1 MGHAYQAVGWNPAK
15 KRYDKTLLQCVLAGL
30 VTFGGIT
37 ALLRPDSTAET
48 ILIRSFGFVAFALLH
63 VILSI
68 GPLCRLDARFLPLLY
83 NRRHMGVTM
92 FFCALAHGTLSFVLY
107 HALGVISPLESLFL
121 GDSGGVGIAGIP
133 FQPLG
138 AFALAILFLMA
149 ATSHDFWLRN
159 LTAPVWKTLHML
171 VYAAYGMLVMHVAL
185 GYLQS
190 NDSAT
195 APIVV
200 LLGMAWLIG
209 VHLAAARKEALND
222 RPARAQANG
231 AFVDVC
237 SIDDIPEKGARTAMI
252 AGERV
257 AVFRYDGCVSAVSS
271 VCKHQNGPLG
281 EGRIQDGCI
290 VCPWHGYQYRPQD
303 GRAPSPFT
311 ETLPTF
317 GVKVEAGR
325 VLVASKPNAPG
336 THVEPARVEGAG
348 KQPDGDF
355 YVGYGSGPSTAQSR
369 FSRRVV
375 VRAFA
380 VCIAALA
387 LLAATQRQLRDS
399 RFEFGVVRAFTGK
412 VEMTPY
418 PVLRVARPNG
428 GASAWMLVAPGKHGA
443 DDLVQQFAGRA
454 ITLRGSLIHQG
465 ERTMIEV
472 EPGSV
477 TPLDAAA
484 SSAIPSVQI
493 QRHGRMT
500 LRGEIVD
507 SKCHLGVMNPGER
520 RTHRACAKLCIRGGI
535 PPMLWCEDKD
545 GNVRRLLLVDL
556 DGRAVNDRV
565 VELVGDPVEMDGD
578 VTQIDD
584 ILLLRIDPALIRR
597 L

>member
-15 KRYDKTLLQCVLAGL
+15 KRYDRTLLGCVLAAML
-30 VTFGGIT
+30 TFGGIT
-37 ALLRPDSTAET
+37 AILRPDATAET
-48 ILIRSFGFVAFALLH
+48 ILIRSFGFTAFALLH

-68 GPLCRLDARFLPLLY
+68 GPLSRLDARFLPLLY

-92 FFCALAHGTLSFVLY
+92 FLCALAHGTLSFVLY
-107 HALGVISPLESLFL
+107 HALGVISPWESLFL
-121 GDSGGVGIAGIP
+121 GDAGWRGIAEIP

-171 VYAAYGMLVMHVAL
+171 VYAAYGLVVLHVAL

-190 NDSAT
+190 DDSIV
-195 APIVV
+195 APALVV
-200 LLGMAWLIG
+200 VGMLWLIALHF
-209 VHLAAARKEALND
+209 VAASKERGAD
-222 RPARAQANG
+222 RAPKSPTTAQ
-231 AFVDVC
+231 FVDVC
-237 SIDDIPEKGARTAMI
+237 GIDEIPEKGARTALV

-257 AVFRYDGCVSAVSS
+257 AVFRYDGCISAVSS

-303 GRAPSPFT
+303 GRAPEPFT

-317 GVKVEAGR
+317 AVVVEAGR
-325 VLVASKPNAPG
+325 VRVGKQPNAPG
-336 THVEPARVEGAG
+336 TFVEPARVAG
-348 KQPDGDF
+348 NGHAPGGDF
-355 YVGYGSGPSTAQSR
+355 YVGYAAGPTAAQTK
-369 FSRRVV
+369 FTKRVTT
-375 VRAFA
+375 RAA
-380 VCIAALA
+380 LVCIAALA
-387 LLAATQRQLRDS
+387 LLAATQRELRDS
-399 RFEFGVVRAFTGK
+399 RFEFGVVREFTGK

-418 PVLRVARPNG
+418 PVLRVARPG
-428 GASAWMLVAPGKHGA
+428 AGASVWMLVAQGKHGA
-443 DDLVQQFAGRA
+443 DSIVEPFAGRA
-454 ITLRGSLIHQG
+454 VTLRGSLIHQG

-477 TPLDAAA
+477 TALDAAA
-484 SSAIPSVQI
+484 SSAVPQVAIE
-493 QRHGRMT
+493 RLGRMT

-535 PPMLWCEDKD
+535 PPMLWCEDAN
-545 GNVRRLLLVDL
+545 GEVRRLLLVDT
-556 DGRAVNDRV
+556 DGKAVNDRV
-565 VELVGDPVEMDGD
+565 LELVGDPVEITGE
-578 VTQIDD
+578 VTRIDD
-584 ILLLRIDPALIRR
+584 ILLLKADPSTIRR
-597 L
+597 I

>member
-1 MGHAYQAVGWNPAK
+1 MGHAYRAVGWNPAK
-15 KRYDKTLLQCVLAGL
+15 KRYDRALLGCVLL
-30 VTFGGIT
+30 SLLTFGGIT
-37 ALLRPDSTAET
+37 AVLLPDATAET
-48 ILIRSFGFVAFALLH
+48 ILIRSFGFTAFALLH

-107 HALGVISPLESLFL
+107 HALGVISPWESLFL
-121 GDSGGVGIAGIP
+121 GDGGWRGIAEIP

-138 AFALAILFLMA
+138 AIALAIVFLMA

-159 LTAPVWKTLHML
+159 LTAPAWKTLHML
-171 VYAAYGMLVMHVAL
+171 VYAAYGLVVMHVAL

-190 NDSAT
+190 DEAT
-195 APIVV
+195 LAPLIVA
-200 LLGMAWLIG
+200 LGMLWLIG
-209 VHLAAARKEALND
+209 LHVVAARKESRAD
-222 RPARAQANG
+222 RASKSAVDAT
-231 AFVDVC
+231 FVDVC
-237 SIDDIPEKGARTAMI
+237 AIDEIPEKGARTAMI

-303 GRAPSPFT
+303 GRAPAPFT

-317 GVKVEAGR
+317 AVTVEGGR
-325 VLVASKPNAPG
+325 VRVGKRPNAPG
-336 THVEPARVEGAG
+336 TFVEPARVEGMGSA
-348 KQPDGDF
+348 QASDF
-355 YVGYGSGPSTAQSR
+355 YVGYGPGPTAAQAAFTKRNST
-369 FSRRVV
+369 
-375 VRAFA
+375 RAVL
-380 VCIAALA
+380 VCLAALA
-387 LLAATQRQLRDS
+387 LVAATQRELRDS
-399 RFEFGVVRAFTGK
+399 RFEFGVVREFTGK

-418 PVLRVARPNG
+418 PILRAARPGG
-428 GASAWMLVAPGKHGA
+428 GASVWMLVAQGKHGA
-443 DDLVQQFAGRA
+443 DPLVSSLAGRA
-454 ITLRGSLIHQG
+454 VTLRGSLIHQG

-484 SSAIPSVQI
+484 SAAIPPVAI
-493 QRHGRMT
+493 ERLGRMT

-535 PPMLWCEDKD
+535 PPMLWCENDK
-545 GNVRRLLLVDL
+545 GEVRRLLLVDTE
-556 DGRAVNDRV
+556 GRAVNDRV
-565 VELVGDPVEMDGD
+565 VELVGEPVEITGD
-578 VTQIDD
+578 VTRIDD
-584 ILLLRIDPALIRR
+584 ILLLKADPETIRR